1 MTLGFGMNGM
11 EEKVLGLAKTVANE
25 HEEITYVEVGVAE
38 GTTLSA
44 IARTLKDSG
53 KKWRA
58 VGVEL
63 PNGYSFNLGRTQEVC
78 AQRDVPVQFVFPNCS
93 IVHPAWEAV
102 TVYFKD
108 SQSFLVE
115 HWQDQIQFA
124 LIDGC
129 HGKPCVRQDFVAIE
143 GFSVPG
149 TIVMFHDFGKEQIG
163 QAQPHCPDGVDVYGA
178 CYDLGLL
185 TGKRKGWIFLEHIH
199 ADQSQ
204 GGWDMGVFQ
213 KGTVK

>member
-11 EEKVLGLAKTVANE
+11 EEKVLELARSVASK
-25 HEEITYVEVGVAE
+25 HDAVTYVEIGVGE

-44 IARTLKDSG
+44 IGHTLKASG

-63 PNGYSFNLGRTQEVC
+63 PNGYSFNRQHTEMVC
-78 AQRDVPVQFVFPNCS
+78 GNRGLEINFLVPGNCS
-93 IVHPAWEAV
+93 IVQPKWGQV
-102 TVYFKD
+102 TVYFQD
-108 SQSFLVE
+108 SQTFLIE
-115 HWQDQIQFA
+115 RWKEPIHFS

-129 HGKPCVRQDFVAIE
+129 HGKPCVRQDFIAVE

-149 TIVMFHDFGKEQIG
+149 TLVMFHDFGDEQKG
-163 QAQPHCPDGVDVYGA
+163 QAQPHCPDGCDVYGA

-185 TGKRKGWIFLEHIH
+185 TGKRKGWNFVEHIH
-199 ADQSQ
+199 ADHNQ
-204 GGWDMGVFQ
+204 GGWDMGIFE
-213 KGTVK
+213 KE